1 MTQIRKFRDMP
12 EWPEVRKELKEELG
26 LDPNVVAEIGEA
38 DGDSLDLVEA
48 TIALEGRFK
57 PKRKK

>member
-38 DGDSLDLVEA
+38 DGDSLDLVEV
-48 TIALEGRFK
+48 TIALEGRF
-57 PKRKK
+57 